1 MEFRYKKLMEE
12 NDLALN
18 QIPEDAKT
26 GIDEINKVLRG
37 ITMRER
43 AGKKVLPGT
52 LKKLAT
58 MDKWVTYEILDFL
71 DDTDKNDDNIPF
83 AAKDVLKDLDKD
95 NTPPTP
101 PIPPIA
107 LQPVDE
113 LGLKIDQE
121 LDNFFQSGKTLF
133 TIDEIRSSARITYK
147 EIWDNYEEGEENGI
161 ITSKYSLLEGDD
173 KTFNLKLK

>member
-1 MEFRYKKLMEE
+1 MEFKYKKLMEE

-58 MDKWVTYEILDFL
+58 MDKWVTYEILDYL
-71 DDTDKNDDNIPF
+71 HDTDKNDDDMPIN
-83 AAKDVLKDLDKD
+83 ADDVLKDLNKD
-95 NTPPTP
+95 DTPPTP
-101 PIPPIA
+101 PID
-107 LQPVDE
+107 LQPVDQ

-121 LDNFFQSGKTLF
+121 LDNFIQSGKTSF
-133 TIDEIRSSARITYK
+133 TIDEIRSSARNTYK

>member
-1 MEFRYKKLMEE
+1 MEFKYKKLMEE

-26 GIDEINKVLRG
+26 GIDEINKVIRG

-58 MDKWVTYEILDFL
+58 MDKWVTYEILDYL
-71 DDTDKNDDNIPF
+71 HDTDKNDDDMPIN
-83 AAKDVLKDLDKD
+83 ADDVLKDLNKD
-95 NTPPTP
+95 DTPPTPPTP
-101 PIPPIA
+101 PIDEK
-107 LQPVDE
+107 QVDKI
-113 LGLKIDQE
+113 GLKIDEE
-121 LDNFFQSGKTLF
+121 LDNLFQSGKTSF
-133 TIDEIRSSARITYK
+133 TIDEIRSSARNTYK

>member
-1 MEFRYKKLMEE
+1 MEFKYKKLMEE

-58 MDKWVTYEILDFL
+58 MDKWVTYEILDYL
-71 DDTDKNDDNIPF
+71 HDTDKNDDDMPIN
-83 AAKDVLKDLDKD
+83 ADDVLKDLNKD
-95 NTPPTP
+95 DTPPTP
-101 PIPPIA
+101 PPPPID
-107 LQPVDE
+107 LQPVDQ

-121 LDNFFQSGKTLF
+121 LDNFIQSGKTSF
-133 TIDEIRSSARITYK
+133 TIDEIRSSARNTYK

>member
-1 MEFRYKKLMEE
+1 MEFKYKKLMEE

-58 MDKWVTYEILDFL
+58 MDKWVTYEILDYL
-71 DDTDKNDDNIPF
+71 HDTDKNDDDMPIN
-83 AAKDVLKDLDKD
+83 ADDVLKDLNKD
-95 NTPPTP
+95 DTPPTP
-101 PIPPIA
+101 TTQPID
-107 LQPVDE
+107 LQPVDQ

-121 LDNFFQSGKTLF
+121 LDNFFQSGKTSF
-133 TIDEIRSSARITYK
+133 TIDEIRSSAKNTYK